1 VAQVVRSYPL
11 YGLATPANF
20 ITVSR
25 IALTPVLCLIILDD
39 EAMLGTS
46 WAAFAIGVLMAF
58 TDLIDGRVARAT
70 NGFSRSGAFLDP
82 LADKV
87 VILGVGFTL
96 VSVGRLGLAPMV
108 LIAAREVLISAMRVR
123 FAMRGIAIPARPLAK
138 WKATIQGAALLIAV
152 VPVLQSQQLVVDIAI
167 WFAVAITV
175 FTGAQYLAD
184 GESSSVVDA
193 RDTASEHPARPS
205 R

>member
-1 VAQVVRSYPL
+1 MAQVVRSYPL

-25 IALTPVLCLIILDD
+25 IFLTPVLCLMILED
-39 EAMLGTS
+39 EAVLGAS
-46 WAAFAIGVLMAF
+46 WAAFAIGLLMAF

-82 LADKV
+82 LADKI

-108 LIAAREVLISAMRVR
+108 LIAAREVIISAMRIR

-138 WKATIQGAALLIAV
+138 WKATVQGAALLLAV
-152 VPVLQSQQLVVDIAI
+152 MPILRSQQLVIDIAI
-167 WFAVAITV
+167 WFAVALTV
-175 FTGAQYLAD
+175 FTGAQYLVD
-184 GESSSVVDA
+184 GEQA
-193 RDTASEHPARPS
+193 AKQ
-205 R
+205 